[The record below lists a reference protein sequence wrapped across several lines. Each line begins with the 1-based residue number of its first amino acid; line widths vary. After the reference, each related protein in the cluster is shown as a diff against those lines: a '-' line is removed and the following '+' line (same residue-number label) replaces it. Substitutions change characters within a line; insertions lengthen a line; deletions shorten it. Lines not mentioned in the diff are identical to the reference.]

1 MSIADSNMI
10 KTAGVP
16 TPLIDGVDKVTGTAK
31 YTTDLDATNSLVGKI
46 LRSRW
51 SHANIR
57 KMDISAA
64 QALPGV
70 VAVLTGDDCAST
82 FGILPITE
90 DEYALAKGRVRYKGD
105 PIAAVAAIDEET
117 AQRALALI
125 DVDVEELP
133 AYYTPTEA
141 RQLGAVDIHENR
153 PGNLLRNQAYELGD
167 VEGGFESA
175 DLVSEEA
182 FSSTEVIHMQLE
194 RNAALADYDSDRGR
208 LTLQSVSQVPY
219 YLHLSLAQCLD
230 MDRSRIHIIKPFVG
244 GGFGARAQTLNFEII
259 AAMLAKAAGGKV
271 RVEQSRED
279 CFLSHRGRPQ
289 SELKIKLGLKK
300 NGEITSCSAEIIQA
314 GGAYSSYGIITILYA
329 GAAINGLYKMPA
341 FRYQGNRVFTNLPAC
356 GAMRGHGTVATRFA
370 FETLMSEMAEELG
383 LDPFEVRRKNLL
395 TVPCET
401 INGVR
406 INSYG
411 LPECLDWVEMASG
424 WKDRFGKL
432 PPKGR
437 MRRGLGMGCSHMLS
451 GAPKPVHRTG
461 EPHALIN
468 LTLDFDGGITVLTGA
483 PDIGQ
488 GSSTIL
494 VQSVAEVLGV
504 DIDRVSIIAA
514 DSTLTPKD
522 NGAFSSRI
530 TFMCGNAA
538 IDAAEKLK
546 DILARA
552 AAEKLDA
559 RPEDIECRGEVYRVT
574 GSQDPGIP
582 FADVVEQALVDT
594 GTITV
599 KGTFT
604 VPKEYQGTVKF
615 RGSAV
620 GPSMGFSFGAT
631 VAEVSVDED
640 TGVVTVDQLWTA
652 LDCGFAINPLA
663 VEGQIEGQVWM
674 AVGQAICEELNYV
687 NGLPLQ
693 ANAVDYR
700 VPTISESPP
709 IEVKI
714 IESLD
719 PNGPFGAKESSEGAL
734 ASVIAAIGT
743 AIHDAVGIRLH
754 DLPFS
759 PDRVL
764 AALDKK

>member
-1 MSIADSNMI
+1 
-10 KTAGVP
+10 
-16 TPLIDGVDKVTGTAK
+16 
-31 YTTDLDATNSLVGKI
+31 
-46 LRSRW
+46 
-51 SHANIR
+51 
-57 KMDISAA
+57 
-64 QALPGV
+64 
-70 VAVLTGDDCAST
+70 
-82 FGILPITE
+82 
-90 DEYALAKGRVRYKGD
+90 
-105 PIAAVAAIDEET
+105 
-117 AQRALALI
+117 
-125 DVDVEELP
+125 
-133 AYYTPTEA
+133 
-141 RQLGAVDIHENR
+141 
-153 PGNLLRNQAYELGD
+153 
-167 VEGGFESA
+167 
-175 DLVSEEA
+175 
-182 FSSTEVIHMQLE
+182 
-194 RNAALADYDSDRGR
+194 
-208 LTLQSVSQVPY
+208 
-219 YLHLSLAQCLD
+219 
-230 MDRSRIHIIKPFVG
+230 
-244 GGFGARAQTLNFEII
+244 
-259 AAMLAKAAGGKV
+259 
-271 RVEQSRED
+271 
-279 CFLSHRGRPQ
+279 
-289 SELKIKLGLKK
+289 
-300 NGEITSCSAEIIQA
+300 
-314 GGAYSSYGIITILYA
+314 
-329 GAAINGLYKMPA
+329 MPA

-468 LTLDFDGGITVLTGA
+468 LMLDFDGGITVLTGA

>member
-1 MSIADSNMI
+1 MGIAETSMN
-10 KTAGVP
+10 KAAGVP
-16 TPLIDGVDKVTGTAK
+16 TPLIDGIDKVTGSAK
-31 YTTDLDATNSLVGKI
+31 YTADLDATGALVGKI

-57 KMDISAA
+57 NIEISAA
-64 QALPGV
+64 RALPGV
-70 VAVLTGDDCAST
+70 AAILTGDDCLST

-90 DEYALAKGRVRYKGD
+90 DEYALAKERVRYKGD
-105 PIAAVAAIDEET
+105 PIAAVAAVDDET
-117 AQRALALI
+117 AEKALSLI
-125 DVDVEELP
+125 TVDVEELP
-133 AYYTPTEA
+133 AYFTPEEA
-141 RQLGAVDIHENR
+141 SQPGAVDIHEEK
-153 PGNLLRNQAYELGD
+153 PGNLLREQSYELGD
-167 VEGGFESA
+167 VDGGFADA
-175 DLVSEEA
+175 DLVFRGT
-182 FSSTEVIHMQLE
+182 FSSTEINHMQLE
-194 RNAALADYDSDRGR
+194 RNAALADYDPDRGW

-219 YLHLSLAQCLD
+219 YLHLMLAQCLD
-230 MDRSRIHIIKPFVG
+230 MDRSRIRLIKPFVG
-244 GGFGARAQTLNFEII
+244 GGFGARAEALNFEII
-259 AAMLAKAAGGKV
+259 TAMLAKAAGGKV
-271 RVEQSRED
+271 RLEQTRED
-279 CFLSHRGRPQ
+279 CFLTHRGRPQ
-289 SELKIKLGLKK
+289 SELSITLGMKK
-300 NGEITSCSAEIIQA
+300 DGGITGCSADVVQA

-329 GAAINGLYKMPA
+329 GAAINGLYEMPA
-341 FRYQGNRVFTNLPAC
+341 FRYRGNRMFTNLPTC
-356 GAMRGHGTVATRFA
+356 GPMRGHGTIATRFA
-370 FETLMSEMAEELG
+370 FETLMSEMAEKLG
-383 LDPFEVRRKNLL
+383 LDPFAVRRKNLL
-395 TVPCET
+395 TVPFET
-401 INGVR
+401 INGVK

-411 LPECLDWVEMASG
+411 LPECLDWVEEASG
-424 WKDRFGKL
+424 WKERFGKL
-432 PPKGR
+432 PKGK
-437 MRRGLGMGCSHMLS
+437 GLGMGCSHMLS

-468 LTLDFDGGITVLTGA
+468 LKLDFDGGITVFTGA

-494 VQSVAEVLGV
+494 VQSVADVLGV
-504 DIDRVSIIAA
+504 DIERIRIIES
-514 DSTLTPKD
+514 DSAVTPKD

-538 IDAAEKLK
+538 IDAAENLK
-546 DILARA
+546 EILVAA

-559 RPEDIECRGEVYRVT
+559 RLEDLECLGEVYRVA

-582 FADVVEQALVDT
+582 FADVVAQALVDT

-631 VAEVSVDED
+631 VAEVSVDEEM
-640 TGVVTVDQLWTA
+640 GVVTVDQLWTA

-674 AVGQAICEELNYV
+674 AVGQAISEELNYL

-693 ANAVDYR
+693 ANALDYR

-709 IEVKI
+709 IEVRI
-714 IESLD
+714 IESRD
-719 PNGPFGAKESSEGAL
+719 PNGPFGAKEGSEGAL
-734 ASVIAAIGT
+734 ASVIAAIGA
-743 AIHDAVGIRLH
+743 AIYDAIGIRLH

-764 AALDKK
+764 ASLEKHKK

>member
-1 MSIADSNMI
+1 MAIAENTMNRA
-10 KTAGVP
+10 AGVP
-16 TPLIDGVDKVTGTAK
+16 TPLIDGVEKVTGTAK
-31 YTTDLDATNSLVGKI
+31 YTADLDASGALVGKI

-51 SHANIR
+51 SHANIHNI
-57 KMDISAA
+57 DVSAA
-64 QALPGV
+64 LALPGV
-70 VAVLTGDDCAST
+70 EAIVTGQDCLST

-90 DEYALAKGRVRYKGD
+90 DEYALAKERVRYKGD

-117 AQRALALI
+117 AERALSLI
-125 DVDVEELP
+125 KFDVEELP
-133 AYYTPTEA
+133 AYFTPDA
-141 RQLGAVDIHENR
+141 ASHPDAVDIHENR
-153 PGNLLRNQAYELGD
+153 PGNLLRDQNYELGEVD
-167 VEGGFESA
+167 EGFARA
-175 DLVSEEA
+175 DLVSQGS
-182 FSSTEVIHMQLE
+182 FSSTEINHMQLE
-194 RNAALADYDSDRGR
+194 CNAALAEYDPHRGW

-219 YLHLSLAQCLD
+219 YLHLMLAQCLGL
-230 MDRSRIHIIKPFVG
+230 DRSQIRLVKPFVG
-244 GGFGARAQTLNFEII
+244 GGFGARAEALNFEII
-259 AAMLAKAAGGKV
+259 TAMLAKAVGGKV
-271 RVEQSRED
+271 RLVQSRED
-279 CFLSHRGRPQ
+279 CFLTHRGRPQ
-289 SELKIKLGLKK
+289 SDLTIKLGLKK
-300 NGEITSCSAEIIQA
+300 DGEITASSAEVVQA
-314 GGAYSSYGIITILYA
+314 GGAYASYGIITILYA
-329 GAAINGLYKMPA
+329 GAVVNGLYNMPA
-341 FRYQGNRVFTNLPAC
+341 FRYQGSRVTTNLPAC
-356 GAMRGHGTVATRFA
+356 GPMRGHGTVATRFA

-401 INGVR
+401 INGVK

-411 LPECLDWVEMASG
+411 LPECLDWVEEASG
-424 WKDRFGKL
+424 WKKRFGKL
-432 PPKGR
+432 PRGK
-437 MRRGLGMGCSHMLS
+437 GLGMGCSHMLS

-468 LTLDFDGGITVLTGA
+468 LKLDFDGGITVFTGA

-504 DIDRVSIIAA
+504 DIDRVRII
-514 DSTLTPKD
+514 DSDSAVTPKD

-538 IDAAEKLK
+538 IDAAENLK
-546 DILARA
+546 EILVRA

-559 RPEDIECRGEVYRVT
+559 RPEDIECLGEIYRVA
-574 GSQDPGIP
+574 GSQDAGIP
-582 FADVVEQALVDT
+582 FTDVVGQALVDT

-604 VPKEYQGTVKF
+604 APKEYQGTVKF

-620 GPSMGFSFGAT
+620 GPSMGFSFGST
-631 VAEVSVDED
+631 VAEVSVDEA
-640 TGVVTVDQLWTA
+640 TGMVTVDQLWTA

-674 AVGQAICEELNYV
+674 AMGQAISEELQYI

-693 ANAVDYR
+693 ANALDYK
-700 VPTISESPP
+700 VPTIAESPP
-709 IEVKI
+709 IHVKI

-719 PNGPFGAKESSEGAL
+719 PNGPFGAKEGSEGAL
-734 ASVIAAIGT
+734 ASVIAAIGA
-743 AIHDAVGIRLH
+743 AIYDALGIRLH

-764 AALDKK
+764 AALEKKR